1 MVENCID
8 NLKQIKDLTQNISEA
23 EYRHSCRTLFN
34 SSIGQHI
41 RHSLEFYIC
50 LFKGLES
57 NIVNYDERERQHD
70 LESQPEIALKEINK
84 IINQLKAVLSNQNL
98 EVKANYTSNEND
110 EVCMH
115 SSLYRELGFCL
126 EHCVHHQALVKT
138 GLKELDCLHLVDQS
152 FGVAPSTLRNQSQCA
167 Q

>member
-8 NLKQIKDLTQNISEA
+8 NLKQIKDLTQNISDV

-41 RHSLEFYIC
+41 RHALEFYIC
-50 LFKGLES
+50 LFRGLEC

-70 LESQPEIALKEINK
+70 LESQPEIALEVINN
-84 IINQLKAVLSNQNL
+84 IIKQLNTVLSNQKI
-98 EVKANYTSNEND
+98 EVKANYTSKEDD

-126 EHCVHHQALVKT
+126 EHCIHHQALVKT

-152 FGVAPSTLRNQSQCA
+152 FGVAPSTLRNQNQCA